1 MSKKARKKK
10 QYSDDDG
17 RTIANMNVDGMPWF
31 RGDPDGEA
39 DPSQNQPQGGGLA
52 EGGKNNEKITL
63 SKKEGRA
70 MMRGVL
76 LAAFLVGAVF
86 FGVIAIFILFC
97 IYVWF
102 R

>member
-1 MSKKARKKK
+1 MSKKDRKKK
-10 QYSDDDG
+10 QYPDDDG
-17 RTIANMNVDGMPWF
+17 RTIANMNVDGMPWYK
-31 RGDPDGEA
+31 GDLDGE
-39 DPSQNQPQGGGLA
+39 PTFGQNPMQGGGLA
-52 EGGKNNEKITL
+52 ESGKNNEKITL

-86 FGVIAIFILFC
+86 FGALALFILFC

>member
-1 MSKKARKKK
+1 MSRKPRKKK
-10 QYSDDDG
+10 EYDDDDG
-17 RTIANMNVDGMPWF
+17 RTIANMNVDGMPWY
-31 RGDPDGEA
+31 RNTERAPQTPDEQGENG
-39 DPSQNQPQGGGLA
+39 QNSGHST
-52 EGGKNNEKITL
+52 EKITL

-76 LAAFLVGAVF
+76 LAAFVAGAVF
-86 FGVIAIFILFC
+86 FGVIALFILFC

>member
-1 MSKKARKKK
+1 MSKKPRKKK
-10 QYSDDDG
+10 EYDDDDG
-17 RTIANMNVDGMPWF
+17 RTIANMNVEGMPWYQK
-31 RGDPDGEA
+31 RAHDDTPA
-39 DPSQNQPQGGGLA
+39 DPQSPAGEGAGDAGADNQP
-52 EGGKNNEKITL
+52 ITL
-63 SKKEGRA
+63 TKTEGRA

-86 FGVIAIFILFC
+86 FGAIALFILFC

>member
-1 MSKKARKKK
+1 MSRKPRKKK
-10 QYSDDDG
+10 QYDDDDG
-17 RTIANMNVDGMPWF
+17 RTIANMNVEGMPWYHKEN
-31 RGDPDGEA
+31 RDQTSLAGQDTGEKRHGS
-39 DPSQNQPQGGGLA
+39 DSFG
-52 EGGKNNEKITL
+52 EKITL
-63 SKKEGRA
+63 SAKEGRA

-76 LAAFLVGAVF
+76 LAAFLVGAIF